1 MAERGF
7 KTNRLA
13 NRNSAEAKTKEIKM
27 PSRQRTRTSRS
38 TSLPP
43 VAEVGDGSIPDTS
56 PDMTL
61 LSEPEPVPVPSR
73 ETRIAAAAY
82 ERAER
87 RGFAP
92 GFELDDWL
100 AAEREVDAAI
110 AAETSSETFI
120 RDLSTTEH

>member
-1 MAERGF
+1 
-7 KTNRLA
+7 
-13 NRNSAEAKTKEIKM
+13 M
-27 PSRQRTRTSRS
+27 PPRQRSRTSRS

-43 VAEVGDGSIPDTS
+43 LAEVGDGSIPETV
-56 PDMTL
+56 PDMTMTL
-61 LSEPEPVPVPSR
+61 LSEPRPLPSR

-100 AAEREVDAAI
+100 AAEREVDAAM
-110 AAETSSETFI
+110 ATETSSETFI
-120 RDLSTTEH
+120 RDLSATEH